1 MVELGWGYQ
10 DAGTNTETDRR
21 VACRSYREQHRETG
35 IYNHRH
41 RDKTQRHTICQYSDY
56 RDQCTAEV

>member
-10 DAGTNTETDRR
+10 DAGTDTETDRR

-41 RDKTQRHTICQYSDY
+41 RDKTETHNLSIFRL
-56 RDQCTAEV
+56 